1 MRRGEVWQW
10 RQQRFDLLKK
20 EWIQACAKIN
30 GQSFSDFVRQ
40 SALERVEEMADVY
53 AYEEALALDDA
64 TRYLM
69 DEVMH
74 LAMMTE

>member
-1 MRRGEVWQW
+1 MAMASTAI
-10 RQQRFDLLKK
+10 RFAEKEK
-20 EWIQACAKIN
+20 EWIQAYARIN

-53 AYEEALALDDA
+53 AYEKALALDDA

-74 LAMMTE
+74 LAMMAE